1 MPVVAAQTFED
12 GDGPQLLLDKDP
24 GHARNADPAQ
34 DQDHQAGKAQLSLH
48 ALQYLIREVLHVAE
62 PPYPVMSLWRE
73 IALQSF
79 QQRLI
84 LSLARSEKTRVPH
97 KAAEPGQPRP
107 NRIRVVHH
115 HARERPDIDP
125 IARHILDHS
134 THCECQPPHSDLI
147 ADLEVELRHQSAG
160 QKRAAAL
167 QHRVRVTG
175 AACQSHLAVQRELL
189 LNSLQYYH
197 DGPPVRI
204 VHRPHHRLRTHHF
217 RVRRNERRIEVAFDY
232 RLDLRL
238 PWMVG
243 PHLHVTRVHHPRLAT
258 DRSPHLLRQRAQA
271 DDGADADGD
280 AKKEE
285 RQPPPRRAHLAPGHI
300 EDEFHGYS
308 SLRRGDWATGRLGD
322 WDVTPDSPRVPV
334 VPSLCRLRQSRNLH
348 RREDVFV
355 NRERRHQMDRL
366 KYDAGLS
373 AAQPGQCV
381 FAHLCYVRELPR
393 SLTNDKWKWFLFFPV
408 MPCDPSG

>member
-125 IARHILDHS
+125 ITRHLLDHS
-134 THCECQPPHSDLI
+134 THSECQPPHSDLI
-147 ADLEVELRHQSAG
+147 ADLEAELRQQAG
-160 QKRAAAL
+160 WQERAAAL

-189 LNSLQYYH
+189 LNSLQYNH

-217 RVRRNERRIEVAFDY
+217 RVRRNERRIDVAFDH

-238 PWMVG
+238 PWLVG
-243 PHLHVTRVHHPRLAT
+243 SHLHVTRVHHPRLAP
-258 DRSPHLLRQRAQA
+258 DRSPHPLRQRAQA

-280 AKKEE
+280 AKKAE
-285 RQPPPRRAHLAPGHI
+285 RQPPPRRANLAPCQI
-300 EDEFHGYS
+300 EDESHVAS
-308 SLRRGDWATGRLGD
+308 SSETERRGDGATGRWGD
-322 WDVTPDSPRVPV
+322 EEITPNSPLRPVASSPRRSVSLSSTIR
-334 VPSLCRLRQSRNLH
+334 PSLPQAPKLLRSARLSLELGR
-348 RREDVFV
+348 
-355 NRERRHQMDRL
+355 
-366 KYDAGLS
+366 
-373 AAQPGQCV
+373 
-381 FAHLCYVRELPR
+381 LPR
-393 SLTNDKWKWFLFFPV
+393 ENRHAWPGYANLRNA
-408 MPCDPSG
+408 

>member
-189 LNSLQYYH
+189 LNSLQYYR

-204 VHRPHHRLRTHHF
+204 VHRPHHRLRAHHF
-217 RVRRNERRIEVAFDY
+217 RVRRHERRIEVAFDH
-232 RLDLRL
+232 RLDLGF
-238 PWMVG
+238 PWVVG
-243 PHLHVTRVHHPRLAT
+243 PHLHVTRVHHPCLAP
-258 DRSPHLLRQRAQA
+258 DRSPHLLHQRAQT

-285 RQPPPRRAHLAPGHI
+285 RQPPPRRAHLAPGHV
-300 EDEFHGYS
+300 ENEVHTS
-308 SLRRGDWATGRLGD
+308 SCKMVSVSEPLVTVLESLASILVALRAGKGRNYEAT
-322 WDVTPDSPRVPV
+322 
-334 VPSLCRLRQSRNLH
+334 H
-348 RREDVFV
+348 RRQ
-355 NRERRHQMDRL
+355 NRRAHRAFLLDLAACRVKTERPGRAKRISGMLTARSI
-366 KYDAGLS
+366 LS
-373 AAQPGQCV
+373 
-381 FAHLCYVRELPR
+381 FWER
-393 SLTNDKWKWFLFFPV
+393 
-408 MPCDPSG
+408 